1 MVSTVSHAAESELA
15 AAFGKGDQVLLRT
28 VYHHALRGSFW
39 LALMVSIG
47 LALTGA
53 WILRV
58 WTHGKV
64 SMDLE
69 LFHWLLAS
77 AVASALWYG
86 SLTVLKA
93 ANRHLRAAVIY
104 TASAGAALAL
114 AGALLKGTGNLAGA
128 GVSLLVMDTV
138 MAGYTLQAAS
148 RLCGSSGLT
157 SLYSALNPAPLLRL
171 VTARGHAY

>member
-1 MVSTVSHAAESELA
+1 M
-15 AAFGKGDQVLLRT
+15 
-28 VYHHALRGSFW
+28 LRGSFW
-39 LALMVSIG
+39 LALTVSVG
-47 LALTGA
+47 LALTGS
-53 WILRV
+53 WILKL
-58 WTHGKV
+58 WTHGRV
-64 SMDLE
+64 NLDPQ

-114 AGALLKGTGNLAGA
+114 AAALLNATGSLAGA
-128 GVSLLVMDTV
+128 GVSLLLMDTA